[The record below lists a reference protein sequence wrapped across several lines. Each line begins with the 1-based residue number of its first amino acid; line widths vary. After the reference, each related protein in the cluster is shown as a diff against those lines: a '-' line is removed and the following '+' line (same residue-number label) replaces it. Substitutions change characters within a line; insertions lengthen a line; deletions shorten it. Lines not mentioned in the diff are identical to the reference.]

1 MTAPGRLQ
9 PFKFLE
15 IKQIEGPLS
24 VKAVIQNLAPE
35 TRLAN
40 DR

>member
-1 MTAPGRLQ
+1 MSANGRLQ
-9 PFKFLE
+9 PFDLLNSKKF
-15 IKQIEGPLS
+15 EGPLS
-24 VKAVIQNLAPE
+24 VNAVIQNMAPE